1 MNLEMSSTGIQIRG
15 TDSYHV
21 VKIKDEDK
29 WLLIR
34 LRNGVANE
42 AAEFSS
48 PDEAR
53 AFALCLELEI
63 SPHK

>member
-1 MNLEMSSTGIQIRG
+1 MDIEMSSSGIQIRG
-15 TDSYHV
+15 NDSYHV
-21 VKIKDEDK
+21 IKLKDEDK

-53 AFALCLELEI
+53 AFALCLDLEI

>member
-1 MNLEMSSTGIQIRG
+1 MDIEMSSTGIQIRG

-21 VKIKDEDK
+21 VKLKDTDD

-34 LRNGVANE
+34 LRNGVANK

-53 AFALCLELEI
+53 AFALCLDLEI